1 MIREG
6 ISVLPVVKRMGN
18 RYEISLIGNP
28 NVGKSTVFNALTG
41 ENVYIGNWPGV
52 TVEKK
57 EGEFEYDGDKFK
69 VVDLPGVYSLT
80 ANSIDEIVARDYI
93 INENPDL
100 VVNIVDATALER
112 NLYLT
117 LQLMEMGTNLL
128 LALNKMDLAKSLGIE
143 VDINKLEKILGVK
156 VVPLSAVKK
165 IGIDELKKA
174 ISMAVKDKK
183 FAEIKYPHF
192 EPYIKKI
199 IPILQKDE
207 NLKKYNLR
215 YLAIKLLEKD
225 KYVEDIIKNSKI
237 WADLKPILDDILK
250 ELSKKYGEAE
260 FGIVEERYKVI
271 DTIVREV
278 VKKKAGKLTTTQML
292 DDVLTDEKVGFL
304 LLIPFI
310 WMLFKFTFDVSKPFS
325 AMIEHAFALLS
336 ETVKSSISNKFIAS
350 MLADGIISGVGA
362 VLVFFPILAFLFF
375 AISFLEDSGYMA
387 RIPFIADR
395 IMNKF
400 GLPGKAVIPLVMGF
414 GCNVPAIMAA
424 RTIEDEK
431 DRILTILINPMLS
444 CSARLPIYALFAG
457 ALFSEYQGV
466 VIISMYALGLILALI
481 SAFLFRNLIFK
492 TSPSYLIVE
501 LPPYH
506 IPHLNVVL
514 KNTWERVYDFLR
526 KAGTIIV
533 FGVMLVWFLSIYG
546 PSGYLGVEALQN
558 PNLIANSY
566 VAIIGKALAPIFSPM
581 GWDWRACSA
590 LVFGIIAK
598 EVVVGS
604 LAMLYGV
611 GEENLSNLIANA
623 FSPISAYA
631 FMAFCLIYL
640 PCIATLAVIKQEIGW
655 KWAVFAITYEMMLA
669 YIVALIISAVGNLIF

>member
-1 MIREG
+1 MK
-6 ISVLPVVKRMGN
+6 S
-18 RYEISLIGNP
+18 YEIALIGNP
-28 NVGKSTVFNALTG
+28 NVGKSTIFNALTG

-57 EGEFEYDGDKFK
+57 EGEFEYNGEKFK

-80 ANSIDEIVARDYI
+80 ANSIDEIIARDYI
-93 INENPDL
+93 INEKPDL

-117 LQLMEMGTNLL
+117 LQLMEMGANLL

-143 VDINKLEKILGVK
+143 IDVDKLEKILGVK
-156 VVPLSAVKK
+156 VVPLSAAKK
-165 IGIDELKKA
+165 MGIEDLKKA
-174 ISMAVKDKK
+174 ISIAVKDKK
-183 FAEIKYPHF
+183 TAEIKYPNF

-199 IPILQKDE
+199 TSILQKDE
-207 NLKKYNLR
+207 DLKKYNLR
-215 YLAIKLLEKD
+215 YLAIKLLEND
-225 KYVEDIIKNSKI
+225 KYVEEIVKNSKV
-237 WADLKPILDDILK
+237 WNELKPVLDSIIN

-260 FGIVEERYKVI
+260 LGIVEERYKVI
-271 DTIVREV
+271 DKIVKEV
-278 VKKKAGKLTTTQML
+278 MKKTSGKLTTTEML
-292 DDVLTDEKVGFL
+292 DDVLTDEKIGT
-304 LLIPFI
+304 LLIIPFL

-325 AMIEHAFALLS
+325 AMIEYFFGFLS
-336 ETVKSSISNKFIAS
+336 EVVKSSISNKFIAS
-350 MLADGIISGVGA
+350 LLADGIISGVGA

-387 RIPFIADR
+387 RIPFITDR

-400 GLPGKAVIPLVMGF
+400 GLPGKAVISMVMGF
-414 GCNVPAIMAA
+414 GCNVPAIMAT

-431 DRILTILINPMLS
+431 DRILTILINPLLS

-457 ALFSEYQGV
+457 ALFSKYQGV
-466 VIISMYALGLILALI
+466 VILSMYALGVVLALI
-481 SAFLFRNLIFK
+481 TAFLFRKLIFK

-533 FGVMLVWFLSIYG
+533 FGVILVWVLSVYG
-546 PSGYLGVEALQN
+546 PSGYLGEEVFEN
-558 PNLIANSY
+558 PQLIANSW
-566 VAIIGKALAPIFSPM
+566 VAVIGKTLAPLFSPM

-604 LAMLYGV
+604 LAMLYGT
-611 GEENLSNLIANA
+611 GEENLSSVIAHA
-623 FSPISAYA
+623 FSPVSAYA
-631 FMAFCLIYL
+631 FMAFSLIYL

-655 KWAVFAITYEMMLA
+655 KWALFAVTYEMILA
-669 YIVALIISAVGNLIF
+669 YVVALVISVIGNLLF

>member
-1 MIREG
+1 MK
-6 ISVLPVVKRMGN
+6 S
-18 RYEISLIGNP
+18 YEIALIGNP
-28 NVGKSTVFNALTG
+28 NVGKSTLFNALTG

-57 EGEFEYDGDKFK
+57 EGEFKYNGEKFK

-80 ANSIDEIVARDYI
+80 ANSIDEIIARDYI
-93 INENPDL
+93 INEKPDL

-117 LQLMEMGTNLL
+117 LQLMEMGVNLL

-143 VDINKLEKILGVK
+143 IDVDKLEKILGVK

-165 IGIDELKKA
+165 IGIEDLKKA
-174 ISMAVKDKK
+174 ISTAVKDKK
-183 FAEIKYPHF
+183 IVEIKYPNF

-199 IPILQKDE
+199 TSILQKDDD
-207 NLKKYNLR
+207 LKSYNLR
-215 YLAIKLLEKD
+215 YLAIKLLEND
-225 KYVEDIIKNSKI
+225 KYVEEIVKNSKV
-237 WADLKPILDDILK
+237 WNELKPVLNNIIK

-260 FGIVEERYKVI
+260 LGIVEERYKVI
-271 DTIVREV
+271 DKIVKEV
-278 VKKKAGKLTTTQML
+278 VKRRAGKLTTTEML
-292 DDVLTDEKVGFL
+292 DDVLTDEKVGT
-304 LLIPFI
+304 LLIIPFL

-325 AMIEHAFALLS
+325 AMIEYFFGFLS
-336 ETVKSSISNKFIAS
+336 EIIKSSISNKFIAS
-350 MLADGIISGVGA
+350 LLADGVISGVGA

-387 RIPFIADR
+387 RIPFITDR

-414 GCNVPAIMAA
+414 GCNVPAIMAT

-431 DRILTILINPMLS
+431 DRILTILINPLVS

-457 ALFSEYQGV
+457 ALFSAYQGV
-466 VIISMYALGLILALI
+466 VIISMYALGVVLALI
-481 SAFLFRNLIFK
+481 TALLFRKLVFK

-533 FGVMLVWFLSIYG
+533 FGVILVWVLSVYG
-546 PSGYLGVEALQN
+546 PSGYLGDSVFEN
-558 PNLIANSY
+558 PQLIANSW
-566 VAIIGKALAPIFSPM
+566 VAVIGKTLVPLFSPM

-604 LAMLYGV
+604 LAMLYGA
-611 GEENLSNLIANA
+611 GEENLSSIVAHA
-623 FSPISAYA
+623 FSPVSAYA
-631 FMAFCLIYL
+631 FMAFSLIYL

-655 KWAVFAITYEMMLA
+655 KWALFAVTYEMILA
-669 YIVALIISAVGNLIF
+669 YIVALIISIVGNLLF

>member
-1 MIREG
+1 MK
-6 ISVLPVVKRMGN
+6 S
-18 RYEISLIGNP
+18 YEIALIGNP
-28 NVGKSTVFNALTG
+28 NVGKSTIFNALTG

-57 EGEFEYDGDKFK
+57 EGEFEYNGEKFK

-80 ANSIDEIVARDYI
+80 ANSIDEIIARDYI
-93 INENPDL
+93 INEKPDL

-117 LQLMEMGTNLL
+117 LQLMEMGANLL

-143 VDINKLEKILGVK
+143 IDVDKLEKILGVK
-156 VVPLSAVKK
+156 VVPLSAAKK
-165 IGIDELKKA
+165 MGIEDLKKA
-174 ISMAVKDKK
+174 ISIAVKDKK
-183 FAEIKYPHF
+183 TAEIKYPNF

-199 IPILQKDE
+199 TSILQKDE
-207 NLKKYNLR
+207 DLKKYNLR
-215 YLAIKLLEKD
+215 YLAIKLLEND
-225 KYVEDIIKNSKI
+225 KYVEEIVKNSKV
-237 WADLKPILDDILK
+237 WNELKPVLDSIIN

-260 FGIVEERYKVI
+260 LGIVEERYKVI
-271 DTIVREV
+271 DKIVKEV
-278 VKKKAGKLTTTQML
+278 MKKTSGKLTTTEML
-292 DDVLTDEKVGFL
+292 DDVLTDEKIGT
-304 LLIPFI
+304 LLIIPFL

-325 AMIEHAFALLS
+325 AMIEYFFGFLS
-336 ETVKSSISNKFIAS
+336 EVVKSSISNKFIAS
-350 MLADGIISGVGA
+350 LLADGIISGVGA

-387 RIPFIADR
+387 RIPFITDR

-400 GLPGKAVIPLVMGF
+400 GLPGKAVISMVMGF
-414 GCNVPAIMAA
+414 GCNVPAIMAT

-431 DRILTILINPMLS
+431 DRILTILINPLLS

-457 ALFSEYQGV
+457 ALFSKYQGV
-466 VIISMYALGLILALI
+466 VILSMYALGVVLALI
-481 SAFLFRNLIFK
+481 TAFLFRKLIFK

-533 FGVMLVWFLSIYG
+533 FGVILVWVLSVYG
-546 PSGYLGVEALQN
+546 PSGYLGEEVFEN
-558 PNLIANSY
+558 PQLIANSW
-566 VAIIGKALAPIFSPM
+566 VAVIGKTLAPLFSPM

-598 EVVVGS
+598 EAVVGS
-604 LAMLYGV
+604 LAMLYGT
-611 GEENLSNLIANA
+611 GEENLSSVIAHA
-623 FSPISAYA
+623 FSPVSAYA
-631 FMAFCLIYL
+631 FMAFSLIYL

-655 KWAVFAITYEMMLA
+655 KWVLFAVTYEMILA
-669 YIVALIISAVGNLIF
+669 YVVALVISVIGNLLF

>member
-1 MIREG
+1 MK
-6 ISVLPVVKRMGN
+6 S
-18 RYEISLIGNP
+18 YEIALIGNP
-28 NVGKSTVFNALTG
+28 NVGKSTLFNALTG

-57 EGEFEYDGDKFK
+57 EGEFEYNGEKFK

-80 ANSIDEIVARDYI
+80 ANSIDEIIARDYI
-93 INENPDL
+93 INEKPDL

-117 LQLMEMGTNLL
+117 LQLMEMGVNLL

-143 VDINKLEKILGVK
+143 IDVDKLEKILGVK

-165 IGIDELKKA
+165 IGIEDLKKA
-174 ISMAVKDKK
+174 ISTAVKDKK
-183 FAEIKYPHF
+183 IVEIKYPNF

-199 IPILQKDE
+199 TSILQKDDD
-207 NLKKYNLR
+207 LKNYNLR
-215 YLAIKLLEKD
+215 YLAIKLLEND
-225 KYVEDIIKNSKI
+225 KYVEKIVKNSKV
-237 WADLKPILDDILK
+237 WNELKPVLNNIIK

-260 FGIVEERYKVI
+260 LGIVEERYKVI
-271 DTIVREV
+271 DKIVKEV
-278 VKKKAGKLTTTQML
+278 VKRRAGRLTTTEML
-292 DDVLTDEKVGFL
+292 DDVLTDEKVGT
-304 LLIPFI
+304 LLIVPFL

-325 AMIEHAFALLS
+325 AMIEYFFGFLS
-336 ETVKSSISNKFIAS
+336 EIIKSSISNKFIAS
-350 MLADGIISGVGA
+350 LLADGVISGVGA

-387 RIPFIADR
+387 RIPFITDR

-414 GCNVPAIMAA
+414 GCNVPAIMAT

-431 DRILTILINPMLS
+431 DRILTILINPLVS

-457 ALFSEYQGV
+457 ALFSAYQGV
-466 VIISMYALGLILALI
+466 VIISMYALGVVLALI
-481 SAFLFRNLIFK
+481 TALLFRKLVFK

-533 FGVMLVWFLSIYG
+533 FGVILVWVLSVYG
-546 PSGYLGVEALQN
+546 PSGYLGDSVFEN
-558 PNLIANSY
+558 PQLIANSW
-566 VAIIGKALAPIFSPM
+566 VAVIGKTLVPLFSPM

-604 LAMLYGV
+604 LAMLYGA
-611 GEENLSNLIANA
+611 GEENLSSIVAHA
-623 FSPISAYA
+623 FSPVSAYA
-631 FMAFCLIYL
+631 FMAFSLIYL

-655 KWAVFAITYEMMLA
+655 KWALFAVTYEMILA
-669 YIVALIISAVGNLIF
+669 YIVALIISIVGNLLF

>member
-1 MIREG
+1 
-6 ISVLPVVKRMGN
+6 MGN
-18 RYEISLIGNP
+18 KYEIALIGNP
-28 NVGKSTVFNALTG
+28 NVGKSTIFNALTG

-57 EGEFEYDGDKFK
+57 EGEFEYNGERFK

-93 INENPDL
+93 INEKPDL

-117 LQLMEMGTNLL
+117 LQLMEMGANLL
-128 LALNKMDLAKSLGIE
+128 LALNKMDLANNLEIE
-143 VDINKLEKILGVK
+143 IDVDKLEKILGVR

-165 IGIDELKKA
+165 MGIDELKKV
-174 ISMAVKDKK
+174 ISEAVKDKK

-199 IPILQKDE
+199 TSILQKDE

-215 YLAIKLLEKD
+215 YLAIKLLEND
-225 KYVEDIIKNSKI
+225 KYVEDIIKNSKV
-237 WADLKPILDDILK
+237 WDELKPVLDSIMK

-260 FGIVEERYKVI
+260 LGIVEERYKVI
-271 DTIVREV
+271 DKIVKEV
-278 VKKKAGKLTTTQML
+278 VKKKSGKLTTTQML
-292 DDVLTDEKVGFL
+292 DDVLTDEKIGAL

-325 AMIEHAFALLS
+325 AMIEHIFAFLA
-336 ETVKSSISNKFIAS
+336 EVVKSSISNKFIAS
-350 MLADGIISGVGA
+350 LLADGIISGVGA

-375 AISFLEDSGYMA
+375 ALSFLEDSGYMA

-395 IMNKF
+395 VMNKF

-431 DRILTILINPMLS
+431 DRIITILINPLIS
-444 CSARLPIYALFAG
+444 CSARLPIYALFAE
-457 ALFSEYQGV
+457 ALFSKYQGI

-481 SAFLFRNLIFK
+481 TAALFRNFVFK

-506 IPHLNVVL
+506 IPHLNIVL

-533 FGVMLVWFLSIYG
+533 FGVTLVWLLSIYG
-546 PSGYLGVEALQN
+546 PSGYLGVEALEN
-558 PNLIANSY
+558 PQIIANSW
-566 VAIIGKALAPIFSPM
+566 VAVIGKTLAPIFSPM
-581 GWDWRACSA
+581 GWDWKACSA
-590 LVFGIIAK
+590 LVFGVIAK

-623 FSPISAYA
+623 FTPVSAFA
-631 FMAFCLIYL
+631 FMAFSLLYL
-640 PCIATLAVIKQEIGW
+640 PCIATLAIIKQEIGW
-655 KWAVFAITYEMMLA
+655 RWALFAVTYEIVLA
-669 YIVALIISAVGNLIF
+669 YVVALIISVIGNLIF

>member
-1 MIREG
+1 M
-6 ISVLPVVKRMGN
+6 
-18 RYEISLIGNP
+18 
-28 NVGKSTVFNALTG
+28 
-41 ENVYIGNWPGV
+41 
-52 TVEKK
+52 KK
-57 EGEFEYDGDKFK
+57 E
-69 VVDLPGVYSLT
+69 VL
-80 ANSIDEIVARDYI
+80 
-93 INENPDL
+93 
-100 VVNIVDATALER
+100 
-112 NLYLT
+112 
-117 LQLMEMGTNLL
+117 
-128 LALNKMDLAKSLGIE
+128 
-143 VDINKLEKILGVK
+143 
-156 VVPLSAVKK
+156 
-165 IGIDELKKA
+165 
-174 ISMAVKDKK
+174 
-183 FAEIKYPHF
+183 
-192 EPYIKKI
+192 
-199 IPILQKDE
+199 
-207 NLKKYNLR
+207 
-215 YLAIKLLEKD
+215 
-225 KYVEDIIKNSKI
+225 
-237 WADLKPILDDILK
+237 
-250 ELSKKYGEAE
+250 
-260 FGIVEERYKVI
+260 
-271 DTIVREV
+271 
-278 VKKKAGKLTTTQML
+278 KKKAGKLTTTEML
-292 DDVLTDEKVGFL
+292 DEVLTDERVGFL

-325 AMIEHAFALLS
+325 AMIEYAFAFLS
-336 ETVKSSISNKFIAS
+336 EIVKSSIPNKFIAS
-350 MLADGIISGVGA
+350 LLADGIIAGVGA

-387 RIPFIADR
+387 RVPFIADR

-431 DRILTILINPMLS
+431 DRILTILINPMIS

-457 ALFSEYQGV
+457 ALFSKYQGI

-526 KAGTIIV
+526 KAGTIII
-533 FGVMLVWFLSIYG
+533 FGVVLVWFLSVYG

-566 VAIIGKALAPIFSPM
+566 VAVIGKALAPIFSPM
-581 GWDWRACSA
+581 GWDWKACSA
-590 LVFGIIAK
+590 LVFGVIAK

-604 LAMLYGV
+604 LAILYGV
-611 GEENLSNLIANA
+611 GEENLSNIIVNA
-623 FSPISAYA
+623 FSPVSAYA

-669 YIVALIISAVGNLIF
+669 YVVALIISIVGNLIF

>member
-1 MIREG
+1 M
-6 ISVLPVVKRMGN
+6 SN
-18 RYEISLIGNP
+18 TYEVALIGNP
-28 NVGKSTVFNALTG
+28 NVGKSTLFNALTG

-57 EGEFEYDGDKFK
+57 EGEFKYNGDVFK

-80 ANSIDEIVARDYI
+80 ANSIDEIIARDYI
-93 INENPDL
+93 INEKPDL

-117 LQLMEMGTNLL
+117 LQLMEMGANLL
-128 LALNKMDLAKSLGIE
+128 LALNKMDLANSLGIE
-143 VDINKLEKILGVK
+143 IDVKKLENLLGVK
-156 VVPLSAVKK
+156 VVPLTAVKK
-165 IGIDELKKA
+165 VGIEELKKA
-174 ISMAVKDKK
+174 ISESVRNKK
-183 FAEIKYPHF
+183 FSEIRYPNF
-192 EPYIKKI
+192 EQYIKKTI
-199 IPILQKDE
+199 SILQKDE
-207 NLKKYNLR
+207 NLKNYNLK

-225 KYVEDIIKNSKI
+225 RYVEDIVKNSRV
-237 WADLKPILDDILK
+237 WDELKPVLDSIMK
-250 ELSKKYGEAE
+250 ELSKRYGEAE
-260 FGIVEERYKVI
+260 LGIVEERYRVI
-271 DTIVREV
+271 DSIVKEV
-278 VKKKAGKLTTTQML
+278 LKKKAGKLTTTEML
-292 DDVLTDEKVGFL
+292 DEVLTDERVGFL

-325 AMIEHAFALLS
+325 AMIEYAFAFLS
-336 ETVKSSISNKFIAS
+336 EIVKSSIPNKFIAS
-350 MLADGIISGVGA
+350 LLADGIIAGVGA

-387 RIPFIADR
+387 RIPFITDR

-431 DRILTILINPMLS
+431 DRILTILINPMIS

-481 SAFLFRNLIFK
+481 SAFLFRTLIFK
-492 TSPSYLIVE
+492 ASPSYLIVE

-526 KAGTIIV
+526 KAGTIII
-533 FGVMLVWFLSIYG
+533 FGVVLVWFLSVYG

-566 VAIIGKALAPIFSPM
+566 VAVIGKALAPIFSPM
-581 GWDWRACSA
+581 GWDWKACSA
-590 LVFGIIAK
+590 LVFGVIAK

-604 LAMLYGV
+604 LVILYGV
-611 GEENLSNLIANA
+611 GEENLSNIIVNA

-669 YIVALIISAVGNLIF
+669 YVVALIISIVGNLIF

>member
-1 MIREG
+1 MGE
-6 ISVLPVVKRMGN
+6 RMKS
-18 RYEISLIGNP
+18 YEIALIGNP
-28 NVGKSTVFNALTG
+28 NVGKSTIFNALTG

-57 EGEFEYDGDKFK
+57 EGEFEYNGEKFK

-80 ANSIDEIVARDYI
+80 ANSIDEIIARDYI
-93 INENPDL
+93 INEKPDL

-117 LQLMEMGTNLL
+117 LQLMEMGANLL

-143 VDINKLEKILGVK
+143 IDVDKLEKILGVK
-156 VVPLSAVKK
+156 VVPLSAAKK
-165 IGIDELKKA
+165 MGIEDLKKA
-174 ISMAVKDKK
+174 ISIAVKDKK
-183 FAEIKYPHF
+183 TAEIKYPNF

-199 IPILQKDE
+199 TSILQKDE
-207 NLKKYNLR
+207 DLKKYNLR
-215 YLAIKLLEKD
+215 YLAIKLLEND
-225 KYVEDIIKNSKI
+225 KYVEEIVKNSKV
-237 WADLKPILDDILK
+237 WNELKPVLDSIIN

-260 FGIVEERYKVI
+260 LGIVEERYKVI
-271 DTIVREV
+271 DKIVKEV
-278 VKKKAGKLTTTQML
+278 MKKTSGKLTTTEML
-292 DDVLTDEKVGFL
+292 DDVLTDEKIGT
-304 LLIPFI
+304 LLIIPFL

-325 AMIEHAFALLS
+325 AMIEYFFGFLS
-336 ETVKSSISNKFIAS
+336 EVVKSSISNKFIAS
-350 MLADGIISGVGA
+350 LLADGIISGVGA

-387 RIPFIADR
+387 RIPFITDR

-400 GLPGKAVIPLVMGF
+400 GLPGKAVISMVMGF
-414 GCNVPAIMAA
+414 GCNVPAIMAT

-431 DRILTILINPMLS
+431 DRILTILISPLLS

-457 ALFSEYQGV
+457 ALFSKYQGV
-466 VIISMYALGLILALI
+466 VILSMYALGVVLALI
-481 SAFLFRNLIFK
+481 TAFLFRKLIFK

-533 FGVMLVWFLSIYG
+533 FGVILVWVLSVYG
-546 PSGYLGVEALQN
+546 PSGYLGEEVFEN
-558 PNLIANSY
+558 PQLIANSW
-566 VAIIGKALAPIFSPM
+566 VAVIGKTLAPLFSPM

-604 LAMLYGV
+604 LAMLYGT
-611 GEENLSNLIANA
+611 GEENLSSVIAHA
-623 FSPISAYA
+623 FSPVSAYA
-631 FMAFCLIYL
+631 FMAFSLIYL

-655 KWAVFAITYEMMLA
+655 KWALFAVTYEMILA
-669 YIVALIISAVGNLIF
+669 YVVALVISVIGNLLF

>member
-1 MIREG
+1 M
-6 ISVLPVVKRMGN
+6 SN
-18 RYEISLIGNP
+18 TYEVALIGNP
-28 NVGKSTVFNALTG
+28 NVGKSTLFNALTG

-57 EGEFEYDGDKFK
+57 EGEFKYNRDVFK

-80 ANSIDEIVARDYI
+80 ANSIDEIIARDYI
-93 INENPDL
+93 INEKPDL

-117 LQLMEMGTNLL
+117 LQLMEMGANLL
-128 LALNKMDLAKSLGIE
+128 LALNKMDLADSLGIE
-143 VDINKLEKILGVK
+143 IDVKKLEDLLGVK
-156 VVPLSAVKK
+156 VVPLTAVKK
-165 IGIDELKKA
+165 VGIEELKKA
-174 ISMAVKDKK
+174 ISESVRNKK
-183 FAEIKYPHF
+183 FSEIRYPNF
-192 EPYIKKI
+192 EQYIKKI
-199 IPILQKDE
+199 ISILQKDE
-207 NLKKYNLR
+207 NLKNYNLK

-225 KYVEDIIKNSKI
+225 RYVEDIVKNSRV
-237 WADLKPILDDILK
+237 WNELKPVLDSIMK
-250 ELSKKYGEAE
+250 ELSKRYGEAE
-260 FGIVEERYKVI
+260 LGIVEERYRVI
-271 DTIVREV
+271 DNIVKEV
-278 VKKKAGKLTTTQML
+278 LKKKAGKLTTTEML
-292 DDVLTDEKVGFL
+292 DEVLTDERVGFL

-325 AMIEHAFALLS
+325 AMIEYAFAFLS
-336 ETVKSSISNKFIAS
+336 EIVKSSIPNKFIAS
-350 MLADGIISGVGA
+350 LLADGIIAGVGA

-387 RIPFIADR
+387 RVPFIADR

-431 DRILTILINPMLS
+431 DRILTILINPMIS

-457 ALFSEYQGV
+457 ALFSKYQGI

-492 TSPSYLIVE
+492 ASPSYLIVE

-514 KNTWERVYDFLR
+514 KNTWERVYDFIR
-526 KAGTIIV
+526 KAGTIII
-533 FGVMLVWFLSIYG
+533 FGVVLVWFLSVYG

-566 VAIIGKALAPIFSPM
+566 VAVIGKALAPIFSPM
-581 GWDWRACSA
+581 GWDWKACSA
-590 LVFGIIAK
+590 LVFGVIAK

-604 LAMLYGV
+604 LAILYGV
-611 GEENLSNLIANA
+611 GEENLSNIIVNA
-623 FSPISAYA
+623 FSPVSAYA

-669 YIVALIISAVGNLIF
+669 YIVALIISVVGNLIF

>member
-1 MIREG
+1 MDNKYKIA
-6 ISVLPVVKRMGN
+6 
-18 RYEISLIGNP
+18 LIGNP
-28 NVGKSTVFNALTG
+28 NVGKSTLFNVLTG

-57 EGEFEYDGDKFK
+57 EGEFEFNGEKFK

-80 ANSIDEIVARDYI
+80 ANSIDEVVARDYI
-93 INENPDL
+93 INEKPDL

-117 LQLMEMGTNLL
+117 LQLMEMGANLL

-143 VDINKLEKILGVK
+143 IDVNKLEKILGVK

-165 IGIDELKKA
+165 KGIDELKKA
-174 ISMAVKDKK
+174 IFEAVNNKNKK
-183 FAEIKYPHF
+183 SSDIIKYPHF
-192 EPYIKKI
+192 ESYIKKI
-199 IPILQKDE
+199 VSILQKDE

-225 KYVEDIIKNSKI
+225 NYVEEIVKNSKV
-237 WADLKPILDDILK
+237 WNELNPVLDNILK

-260 FGIVEERYKVI
+260 LGIVEERYKVI
-271 DTIVREV
+271 DKIVKEV
-278 VKKKAGKLTTTQML
+278 VKKKSGKLTTTQML
-292 DDVLTDEKVGFL
+292 DDVLTDEKIGTL
-304 LLIPFI
+304 LMIPFL
-310 WMLFKFTFDVSKPFS
+310 WMLFKFTFDVSAPFS
-325 AMIEHAFALLS
+325 AMIEHIFGFLA
-336 ETVKSSISNKFIAS
+336 EVVKSSISNKLIAS
-350 MLADGIISGVGA
+350 LLADGIISGVGA

-375 AISFLEDSGYMA
+375 ALSFLEDSGYMA

-395 IMNKF
+395 VMNKF

-431 DRILTILINPMLS
+431 DRILTILINPLIS

-457 ALFSEYQGV
+457 ALFSKYQGI
-466 VIISMYALGLILALI
+466 VIISMYALGLVLALI
-481 SAFLFRNLIFK
+481 TAVIFRNFVFK

-506 IPHLNVVL
+506 IPHLNIVL

-526 KAGTIIV
+526 KAGTIII

-546 PSGYLGVEALQN
+546 PSGYLGVEALEN
-558 PNLIANSY
+558 PQIIANSY
-566 VAIIGKALAPIFSPM
+566 VALIGKTLAPIFSPM
-581 GWDWRACSA
+581 GWDWKACSA

-598 EVVVGS
+598 EVVVGT
-604 LAMLYGV
+604 LAMLYGA
-611 GEENLSNLIANA
+611 GKENLTHIIVNA
-623 FSPISAYA
+623 FTPISALS
-631 FMAFCLIYL
+631 FMAFSSLYL
-640 PCIATLAVIKQEIGW
+640 PCIATLAVIKQELGW
-655 KWAVFAITYEMMLA
+655 KWALFTVVYGISLA
-669 YIVALIISAVGNLIF
+669 YIVALIISVVGMGLLQFI

>member
-1 MIREG
+1 MGE
-6 ISVLPVVKRMGN
+6 RMKS
-18 RYEISLIGNP
+18 YEIALIGNP
-28 NVGKSTVFNALTG
+28 NVGKSTIFNALTG

-57 EGEFEYDGDKFK
+57 EGEFEYNGEKFK

-80 ANSIDEIVARDYI
+80 ANSIDEIIARDYI
-93 INENPDL
+93 INEKPDL

-117 LQLMEMGTNLL
+117 LQLMEMGANLL

-143 VDINKLEKILGVK
+143 IDVDKLEKILGVK
-156 VVPLSAVKK
+156 VVPLSAAKK
-165 IGIDELKKA
+165 MGIEDLKKA
-174 ISMAVKDKK
+174 ISIAVKDKK
-183 FAEIKYPHF
+183 TAEIKYPNF

-199 IPILQKDE
+199 TSILQKDE
-207 NLKKYNLR
+207 DLKKYNLR
-215 YLAIKLLEKD
+215 YLAIKLLEND
-225 KYVEDIIKNSKI
+225 KYVEEIVKNSKV
-237 WADLKPILDDILK
+237 WNELKPVLDSIIN

-260 FGIVEERYKVI
+260 LGIVEERYKVI
-271 DTIVREV
+271 DKIVKEV
-278 VKKKAGKLTTTQML
+278 MKKTSGKLTTTEML
-292 DDVLTDEKVGFL
+292 DDVLTDEKIGT
-304 LLIPFI
+304 LLIIPFL

-325 AMIEHAFALLS
+325 AMIEYFFGFLS
-336 ETVKSSISNKFIAS
+336 EVVKSSISNKFIAS
-350 MLADGIISGVGA
+350 LLADGIISGVGA

-387 RIPFIADR
+387 RIPFITDR

-400 GLPGKAVIPLVMGF
+400 GLPGKAVISMVMGF
-414 GCNVPAIMAA
+414 GCNVPAIMAT

-431 DRILTILINPMLS
+431 DRILTILINPLLS

-457 ALFSEYQGV
+457 ALFSKYQGV
-466 VIISMYALGLILALI
+466 VILSMYALGVVLALI
-481 SAFLFRNLIFK
+481 TAFLFRKLIFK

-533 FGVMLVWFLSIYG
+533 FGVILVWVLSVYG
-546 PSGYLGVEALQN
+546 PSGYLGEEVFEN
-558 PNLIANSY
+558 PQLIANSW
-566 VAIIGKALAPIFSPM
+566 VAVIGKTLAPLFSPM

-604 LAMLYGV
+604 LAMLYGT
-611 GEENLSNLIANA
+611 GEENLSSVIAHA
-623 FSPISAYA
+623 FSPVSAYA
-631 FMAFCLIYL
+631 FMAFSLIYL

-655 KWAVFAITYEMMLA
+655 KWALFAVTYEMILA
-669 YIVALIISAVGNLIF
+669 YVVALVISVIGNLLF

>member
-1 MIREG
+1 MGE
-6 ISVLPVVKRMGN
+6 RMKS
-18 RYEISLIGNP
+18 YEIALIGNP
-28 NVGKSTVFNALTG
+28 NVGKSTIFNALTG

-57 EGEFEYDGDKFK
+57 EGEFEYNGEKFK

-80 ANSIDEIVARDYI
+80 ANSIDEIIARDYI
-93 INENPDL
+93 INEKPDL

-117 LQLMEMGTNLL
+117 LQLMEMGANLL

-143 VDINKLEKILGVK
+143 IDVDKLEKILGVK
-156 VVPLSAVKK
+156 VVPLSAAKK
-165 IGIDELKKA
+165 MGIEDLKKA
-174 ISMAVKDKK
+174 ISIAVKDKK
-183 FAEIKYPHF
+183 TAEIKYPNF

-199 IPILQKDE
+199 TSILQKDE
-207 NLKKYNLR
+207 DLKKYNLR
-215 YLAIKLLEKD
+215 YLAIKLLEND
-225 KYVEDIIKNSKI
+225 KYVEEIVKNSKV
-237 WADLKPILDDILK
+237 WNELKPVLDSIIN

-260 FGIVEERYKVI
+260 LGIVEERYKVI
-271 DTIVREV
+271 DKIVKEV
-278 VKKKAGKLTTTQML
+278 MKKTSGKLTTTEML
-292 DDVLTDEKVGFL
+292 DDVLTDEKIGT
-304 LLIPFI
+304 LLIIPFL

-325 AMIEHAFALLS
+325 AMIEYFFGFLS
-336 ETVKSSISNKFIAS
+336 EVVKSSISNKFIAS
-350 MLADGIISGVGA
+350 LLADGIISGVGA

-387 RIPFIADR
+387 RIPFITDR

-400 GLPGKAVIPLVMGF
+400 GLPGKAVISMVMGF
-414 GCNVPAIMAA
+414 GCNVPAIMAT

-431 DRILTILINPMLS
+431 DRILTILINPLLS

-457 ALFSEYQGV
+457 ALFSKYQGV
-466 VIISMYALGLILALI
+466 VILSMYALGVVLALI
-481 SAFLFRNLIFK
+481 TAFLFRKLIFK

-533 FGVMLVWFLSIYG
+533 FGVILVWVLSVYG
-546 PSGYLGVEALQN
+546 PSGYLGEEVFEN
-558 PNLIANSY
+558 PQLIANSW
-566 VAIIGKALAPIFSPM
+566 VAVIGKTLAPLFSPM

-598 EVVVGS
+598 EAVVGS
-604 LAMLYGV
+604 LAMLYGT
-611 GEENLSNLIANA
+611 GEENLSSVIAHA
-623 FSPISAYA
+623 FSPVSAYA
-631 FMAFCLIYL
+631 FMAFSLIYL

-655 KWAVFAITYEMMLA
+655 KWVLFAVTYEMILA
-669 YIVALIISAVGNLIF
+669 YVVALVISVIGNLLF

>member
-1 MIREG
+1 MK
-6 ISVLPVVKRMGN
+6 S
-18 RYEISLIGNP
+18 YEIALIGNP
-28 NVGKSTVFNALTG
+28 NVGKSTIFNALTG
-41 ENVYIGNWPGV
+41 ENVYIGNWAGV

-57 EGEFEYDGDKFK
+57 EGEFEYNGEKFK

-80 ANSIDEIVARDYI
+80 ANSIDEIIARDYI
-93 INENPDL
+93 INEKPDL

-117 LQLMEMGTNLL
+117 LQLMEMGANLL

-143 VDINKLEKILGVK
+143 IDVDKLEKILGVK

-165 IGIDELKKA
+165 IGIEDLKKA
-174 ISMAVKDKK
+174 ISTAVKDKK
-183 FAEIKYPHF
+183 IVEIKYPNF

-199 IPILQKDE
+199 TSILQKDE

-215 YLAIKLLEKD
+215 YLAIKLLEND
-225 KYVEDIIKNSKI
+225 KYVEDIVKNSKV
-237 WADLKPILDDILK
+237 WNELKPVLDNIIK

-260 FGIVEERYKVI
+260 LGIVEERYKVI
-271 DTIVREV
+271 DKIVKEV
-278 VKKKAGKLTTTQML
+278 VKRRAGKLTTTEML
-292 DDVLTDEKVGFL
+292 DDVLTDEKVGT
-304 LLIPFI
+304 LLIIPFL

-325 AMIEHAFALLS
+325 AMIEYFFGFLS
-336 ETVKSSISNKFIAS
+336 EIIKSSISNKFIAS
-350 MLADGIISGVGA
+350 LLADGVISGVGA

-387 RIPFIADR
+387 RIPFITDR

-414 GCNVPAIMAA
+414 GCNVPAIMAT

-431 DRILTILINPMLS
+431 DRILTILINPLVS

-457 ALFSEYQGV
+457 ALFSAYQGV
-466 VIISMYALGLILALI
+466 VIISMYALGVVLALI
-481 SAFLFRNLIFK
+481 TALLFRKLVFK

-533 FGVMLVWFLSIYG
+533 FGVILVWVLSVYG
-546 PSGYLGVEALQN
+546 PSGYLGDSVFEN
-558 PNLIANSY
+558 PQLIANSW
-566 VAIIGKALAPIFSPM
+566 VAVIGKTLVPLFSPM

-604 LAMLYGV
+604 LAMLYGA
-611 GEENLSNLIANA
+611 GEENLSSIIAHA
-623 FSPISAYA
+623 FSPVSAYA
-631 FMAFCLIYL
+631 FMAFSLIYL

-655 KWAVFAITYEMMLA
+655 KWALFAVTYEMILA
-669 YIVALIISAVGNLIF
+669 YIVALIISIVGNLLF

>member
-1 MIREG
+1 
-6 ISVLPVVKRMGN
+6 MGN
-18 RYEISLIGNP
+18 SYEVALIGNP
-28 NVGKSTVFNALTG
+28 NVGKSTLFNALTG

-57 EGEFEYDGDKFK
+57 EGEFKYNRDVFK

-80 ANSIDEIVARDYI
+80 ANSIDEIIARDYI
-93 INENPDL
+93 INEKPDL

-117 LQLMEMGTNLL
+117 LQLMEMGANLL
-128 LALNKMDLAKSLGIE
+128 LALNKMDLADSLGIE
-143 VDINKLEKILGVK
+143 IDVKKLEDLLGVK
-156 VVPLSAVKK
+156 VVPLTAVKK
-165 IGIDELKKA
+165 VGIEELKKA
-174 ISMAVKDKK
+174 ISESVRNKK
-183 FAEIKYPHF
+183 FSEIRYPNF
-192 EPYIKKI
+192 EQYIKKI
-199 IPILQKDE
+199 ISILQKDE
-207 NLKKYNLR
+207 NLKNYNLK

-225 KYVEDIIKNSKI
+225 RYVEDIVKNSRV
-237 WADLKPILDDILK
+237 WNELKPVLDSIMK
-250 ELSKKYGEAE
+250 ELSKRYGEAE
-260 FGIVEERYKVI
+260 LGIVEERYRVI
-271 DTIVREV
+271 DNIVKEV
-278 VKKKAGKLTTTQML
+278 LKKKAGKLTTTEML
-292 DDVLTDEKVGFL
+292 DEVLTDERVGFL

-325 AMIEHAFALLS
+325 AMIEYAFAFLS
-336 ETVKSSISNKFIAS
+336 EIVKSSIPNKFIAS
-350 MLADGIISGVGA
+350 LLADGIIAGVGA

-387 RIPFIADR
+387 RVPFIADR

-431 DRILTILINPMLS
+431 DRILTILINPMIS

-457 ALFSEYQGV
+457 ALFSKYQGI

-492 TSPSYLIVE
+492 ASPSYLIVE

-514 KNTWERVYDFLR
+514 KNTWERVYDFIR
-526 KAGTIIV
+526 KAGTIII
-533 FGVMLVWFLSIYG
+533 FGVVLVWFLSVYG

-566 VAIIGKALAPIFSPM
+566 VAVIGKALAPIFSPM
-581 GWDWRACSA
+581 GWDWKACSA
-590 LVFGIIAK
+590 LVFGVIAK

-604 LAMLYGV
+604 LAILYGV
-611 GEENLSNLIANA
+611 GEENLSNIIVNA
-623 FSPISAYA
+623 FSPVSAYA

-669 YIVALIISAVGNLIF
+669 YIVALIISVVGNLIF

>member
-1 MIREG
+1 
-6 ISVLPVVKRMGN
+6 MGN
-18 RYEISLIGNP
+18 KYEIALIGNP
-28 NVGKSTVFNALTG
+28 NVGKSTLFNALTG

-57 EGEFEYDGDKFK
+57 EGEFEFNGEKFK

-80 ANSIDEIVARDYI
+80 ANSIDEVVARDYI
-93 INENPDL
+93 INEKPDL

-117 LQLMEMGTNLL
+117 LQLMEMGANLL
-128 LALNKMDLAKSLGIE
+128 LALNKMDLATSLGIE
-143 VDINKLEKILGVK
+143 IDVNKLEKILGVR

-165 IGIDELKKA
+165 MGIDELKKA
-174 ISMAVKDKK
+174 IFEAVNNKK
-183 FAEIKYPHF
+183 LAEIKYPHF

-199 IPILQKDE
+199 VSILQKDE

-225 KYVEDIIKNSKI
+225 NYVEEIVKNSKV
-237 WADLKPILDDILK
+237 WNELNPVLDNILK

-260 FGIVEERYKVI
+260 LGIVEERYKVI
-271 DTIVREV
+271 DKIVKEA
-278 VKKKAGKLTTTQML
+278 VKKKSGKLTTTQML
-292 DDVLTDEKVGFL
+292 DDVLTDEKIGTL
-304 LLIPFI
+304 LMIPFL
-310 WMLFKFTFDVSKPFS
+310 WMLFKFTFDVSAPFS
-325 AMIEHAFALLS
+325 AMIEHIFGFLA
-336 ETVKSSISNKFIAS
+336 EVVKSSISNKLIAS
-350 MLADGIISGVGA
+350 LLADGIISGVGA

-375 AISFLEDSGYMA
+375 ALSFLEDSGYMA

-395 IMNKF
+395 VMNKF

-424 RTIEDEK
+424 RTIEDKK
-431 DRILTILINPMLS
+431 DRILTILINPLIS

-457 ALFSEYQGV
+457 ALFSKYQGI
-466 VIISMYALGLILALI
+466 VIISMYALGLVLALI
-481 SAFLFRNLIFK
+481 TAVLFRNFVFK

-506 IPHLNVVL
+506 IPHLNIVL
-514 KNTWERVYDFLR
+514 KNTWESVYDFLR

-533 FGVMLVWFLSIYG
+533 FGVTLVWLLSIYG
-546 PSGYLGVEALQN
+546 PSGYLGVEALEN
-558 PNLIANSY
+558 PQIIANSY
-566 VAIIGKALAPIFSPM
+566 VALIGKTLAPIFSPM

-590 LVFGIIAK
+590 LVFGVIAK
-598 EVVVGS
+598 EVVVGT

-611 GEENLSNLIANA
+611 GEENLTHIIVNA
-623 FSPISAYA
+623 FTPVSALA
-631 FMAFCLIYL
+631 FMAFSSLYL
-640 PCIATLAVIKQEIGW
+640 PCIATLAVIKHEIGW
-655 KWAVFAITYEMMLA
+655 RWALFAVAYGIALA
-669 YIVALIISAVGNLIF
+669 YVVALIISVVGMGLSQFI

>member
-1 MIREG
+1 MK
-6 ISVLPVVKRMGN
+6 S
-18 RYEISLIGNP
+18 YEIALIGNP
-28 NVGKSTVFNALTG
+28 NVGKSTIFNALTG
-41 ENVYIGNWPGV
+41 ENVYIGNWAGV

-57 EGEFEYDGDKFK
+57 EGEFEYNGEKFK

-80 ANSIDEIVARDYI
+80 ANSIDEIIARDYI
-93 INENPDL
+93 INEKPDL

-117 LQLMEMGTNLL
+117 LQLMEMGANLL

-143 VDINKLEKILGVK
+143 IDVDKLEKILGVK

-165 IGIDELKKA
+165 IGIEDLKKA
-174 ISMAVKDKK
+174 ISTAVKDKK
-183 FAEIKYPHF
+183 IAEIKYPNF

-199 IPILQKDE
+199 TSILQKDD
-207 NLKKYNLR
+207 NLKNYNLR
-215 YLAIKLLEKD
+215 YLAIKLLEND
-225 KYVEDIIKNSKI
+225 KYVEEIVKNSKV
-237 WADLKPILDDILK
+237 WNELKPVLDNIIK

-260 FGIVEERYKVI
+260 LGIVEERYKVI
-271 DTIVREV
+271 DKIVKEV
-278 VKKKAGKLTTTQML
+278 VKRRAGKLTTTEML
-292 DDVLTDEKVGFL
+292 DDVLTDEKVGT
-304 LLIPFI
+304 LLIIPFL

-325 AMIEHAFALLS
+325 AMIEYFFGFLS
-336 ETVKSSISNKFIAS
+336 EIIKSSISNKFIAS
-350 MLADGIISGVGA
+350 LLADGVISGVGA

-387 RIPFIADR
+387 RIPFITDR

-414 GCNVPAIMAA
+414 GCNVPAIMAT

-431 DRILTILINPMLS
+431 DRILTILINPLVS

-457 ALFSEYQGV
+457 ALFPEYQGV
-466 VIISMYALGLILALI
+466 VIISMYALGVVLALI
-481 SAFLFRNLIFK
+481 TALLFRKLVFK

-533 FGVMLVWFLSIYG
+533 FGVILVWVLSVYG
-546 PSGYLGVEALQN
+546 PSGYLGDGVFEN
-558 PNLIANSY
+558 PQLIANSW
-566 VAIIGKALAPIFSPM
+566 VAVIGKTLVPLFSPM

-604 LAMLYGV
+604 LAMLYGA
-611 GEENLSNLIANA
+611 GEENLSSIIAHA
-623 FSPISAYA
+623 FSPVSAYA
-631 FMAFCLIYL
+631 FMAFSLIYL

-655 KWAVFAITYEMMLA
+655 KWALFAVVYEMTLA
-669 YIVALIISAVGNLIF
+669 YIVALIISIVGNLLF

>member
-1 MIREG
+1 MK
-6 ISVLPVVKRMGN
+6 S
-18 RYEISLIGNP
+18 YEIALIGNP
-28 NVGKSTVFNALTG
+28 NVGKSTIFNALTG

-57 EGEFEYDGDKFK
+57 EGEFEYNGEKFK

-80 ANSIDEIVARDYI
+80 ANSIDEIIARDYI
-93 INENPDL
+93 INEKPDL

-117 LQLMEMGTNLL
+117 LQLMEMGANLL

-143 VDINKLEKILGVK
+143 IDVDKLEKILGVK
-156 VVPLSAVKK
+156 VVPLSAAKK
-165 IGIDELKKA
+165 MGIEDLKKA
-174 ISMAVKDKK
+174 ISIAVKDKK
-183 FAEIKYPHF
+183 TAEIKYPNF

-199 IPILQKDE
+199 TSILQKDE
-207 NLKKYNLR
+207 DLKKYNLR
-215 YLAIKLLEKD
+215 YLAIKLLEND
-225 KYVEDIIKNSKI
+225 KYVEEIVKNSKV
-237 WADLKPILDDILK
+237 WNELKPVLDSIIN

-260 FGIVEERYKVI
+260 LGIVEERYKVI
-271 DTIVREV
+271 DKIVKEV
-278 VKKKAGKLTTTQML
+278 MKKTSGKLTTTEML
-292 DDVLTDEKVGFL
+292 DDVLTDEKIGT
-304 LLIPFI
+304 LLIIPFL

-325 AMIEHAFALLS
+325 AMIEYFFGFLS
-336 ETVKSSISNKFIAS
+336 EVVKSSISNKFIAS
-350 MLADGIISGVGA
+350 LLADGIISGVGA

-387 RIPFIADR
+387 RIPFITDR

-400 GLPGKAVIPLVMGF
+400 GLPGKAVISMVMGF
-414 GCNVPAIMAA
+414 GCNVPAIMAT

-431 DRILTILINPMLS
+431 DRILTILISPLLS

-457 ALFSEYQGV
+457 ALFSKYQGV
-466 VIISMYALGLILALI
+466 VILSMYALGVVLALI
-481 SAFLFRNLIFK
+481 TAFLFRKLIFK

-533 FGVMLVWFLSIYG
+533 FGVILVWVLSVYG
-546 PSGYLGVEALQN
+546 PSGYLGEEVFEN
-558 PNLIANSY
+558 PQLIANSW
-566 VAIIGKALAPIFSPM
+566 VAVIGKTLAPLFSPM

-604 LAMLYGV
+604 LAMLYGT
-611 GEENLSNLIANA
+611 GEENLSSVIAHA
-623 FSPISAYA
+623 FSPVSAYA
-631 FMAFCLIYL
+631 FMAFSLIYL

-655 KWAVFAITYEMMLA
+655 KWALFAVTYEMILA
-669 YIVALIISAVGNLIF
+669 YVVALVISVIGNLLF